1 MCRTQQLPGG
11 DVFLLI
17 LVYFL
22 TVFVPGPWVDYLRAV
37 FSNWL
42 LFPDFAEILE
52 PSHNPIA
59 HGCSWN

>member
-1 MCRTQQLPGG
+1 M
-11 DVFLLI
+11 FLLI